1 MSLKYGT
8 KPALPKGMTLSIYTE
23 MDEQLSPPLKEAIDD
38 AKSNDEKKSAQDAL
52 KDAREGWKKLS
63 YAIAKGVI
71 DHIKSNMEIYGVN
84 TKGKVNTEVKGKTA
98 RSDPGNHQHSV
109 ALSGKQT
116 EVVFTQSNDGTGHVK

>member
-1 MSLKYGT
+1 MALQIGDKKATYGMSKSIYDELD
-8 KPALPKGMTLSIYTE
+8 LQLSSGMTS
-23 MDEQLSPPLKEAIDD
+23 EALGNVRP
-38 AKSNDEKKSAQDAL
+38 SWQ
-52 KDAREGWKKLS
+52 KLAF
-63 YAIAKGVI
+63 AIAKGVVK
-71 DHIKSNMEIYGVN
+71 HIKSNMEIHDVK